1 MQVNENF
8 FNILWPI
15 PFFFHCS
22 AFYADCY
29 FFIAAHDSL
38 TGGIRND
45 NSPLAINIE
54 WQITTHI

>member
-1 MQVNENF
+1 MQVNEKF

-29 FFIAAHDSL
+29 FFTCAHDSL
-38 TGGIRND
+38 MWRSQLTFD
-45 NSPLAINIE
+45 IE
-54 WQITTHI
+54 N